1 MKYILL
7 FPILFAAHFTSFSQQ
22 VIDSTKAQN
31 EEIPVHLREIPRHNL
46 LISGGILQPLGN
58 YGDIARSGLNIQ
70 VGYDYYLNRNFGIST
85 SLTHSYNEFFPNY
98 INNDEI
104 IATTTNNFTNTSIGA
119 GLVYSIRDNRFQL
132 DLYAR
137 GGVAFLSN
145 DDNNVTLSSSP
156 LDNSTIRTI
165 PSQSNDR
172 SAYVD
177 TGVRF
182 NYYFRKQV
190 QVFFSPGFSS
200 TLWDSI
206 VFQTSP
212 TEVFVTNMKNL
223 QFNVGVKIAL
233 GKTYSNGE
241 QRIDD

>member
-7 FPILFAAHFTSFSQQ
+7 LPILFAVHFTSFSQQ
-22 VIDSTKAQN
+22 VIDSTETQN
-31 EEIPVHLREIPRHNL
+31 EQVPLHLREVPRHNL
-46 LISGGILQPLGN
+46 IISGGILQPLGD
-58 YGDIARSGLNIQ
+58 YKDLARSGLNIQ
-70 VGYDYYLNRNFGIST
+70 VGYDYYLNNNFGIST

-98 INNDEI
+98 IATDEI
-104 IATTTNNFTNTSIGA
+104 ISTTSNNFTNTSIDVGI
-119 GLVYSIRDNRFQL
+119 VYSLRDNRFQF

-145 DDNNVTLSSSP
+145 DQNNVLVASNPIDDSI
-156 LDNSTIRTI
+156 IRAI
-165 PSQSNDR
+165 PGQSNDR
-172 SAYVD
+172 AAFIN

-182 NYYFRKQV
+182 NYYFRKQI
-190 QVFFSPGFSS
+190 QLFFAPGFTS

-206 VFQTSP
+206 IFQPRAREILSTD
-212 TEVFVTNMKNL
+212 MKNI

-241 QRIDD
+241 LRVEE